1 MKRIDPSEC
10 FTQYRILSA
19 SFIASWLI
27 DPQGSPTTEIFTVDA
42 EAVGEGCGVETFIPA
57 FQTVFF
63 PDLMQVNVLPA
74 EETF

>member
-27 DPQGSPTTEIFTVDA
+27 VPQGSPATEVFIVDVD
-42 EAVGEGCGVETFIPA
+42 AVGEGCGVETLIPA

-63 PDLMQVNVLPA
+63 PDLIQVNVLPA